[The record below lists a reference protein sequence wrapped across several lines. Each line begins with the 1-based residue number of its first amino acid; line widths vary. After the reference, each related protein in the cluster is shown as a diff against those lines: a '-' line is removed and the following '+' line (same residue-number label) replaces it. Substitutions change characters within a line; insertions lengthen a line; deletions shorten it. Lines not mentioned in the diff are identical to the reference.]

1 MTVFSTM
8 MTESKIAAIGRHRF
22 GSDGK
27 GVRTLVAFQG
37 CPLRC
42 KYCINAFTWNGMR
55 EGKPYTP
62 EKLLEEVSVDSVY
75 FRVTGGGI
83 TFGGGEPLLWSE
95 FISEFIRIAPDFWN
109 FAVETSLS
117 VPFQN
122 IEKVA
127 DRVERFVVDIKSM
140 DDAVYRAYTGGEL
153 SLAKEN
159 LIKLIDL
166 VGAEKV
172 TVRVPFIPEYAD
184 RESQKQT
191 AEELHRLGVRHIEEF
206 DYRVK

>member
-1 MTVFSTM
+1 MTGN
-8 MTESKIAAIGRHRF
+8 EARIAAIGRHRF

-55 EGKPYTP
+55 EGKLYTP
-62 EKLLEEVSVDSVY
+62 EKLLETVSVDSVY

-83 TFGGGEPLLWSE
+83 TFGGGEPLLWAD

-109 FAVETSLS
+109 YMVETSLS
-117 VPFQN
+117 VPFEN
-122 IEKVA
+122 VMAIA

-140 DDAVYRAYTGGEL
+140 DESVYRAYTGGEL
-153 SLAKEN
+153 SLAREN
-159 LIKLIDL
+159 LIKLIGL
-166 VGAEKV
+166 VGAERV
-172 TVRVPFIPEYAD
+172 TVRAPFIPEYAD
-184 RESQKQT
+184 RESQKRT
-191 AEELHRLGVRHIEEF
+191 VDELRRLGVAHIDAF